1 MAAPAIVVL
10 AAEAGGGGGAS
21 ILLPH
26 TYELVWGLV
35 GFALLMIVMV
45 RKVFPQLNET
55 LENRQNEIQGR
66 LEAAESAHKEA
77 EKLRRQ
83 YEEQLASARE
93 QASKIIE
100 DTRTQA
106 EGLRQDLI
114 KRAEDEARQIVER
127 AQADQQAERNRLI
140 QDLRGQVADLSLTI
154 ASKIVGTE
162 LDGGRH
168 DELVDQYI
176 NELSSLN

>member
-1 MAAPAIVVL
+1 MSPLHTAIL
-10 AAEAGGGGGAS
+10 ATEAGGGPAQL
-21 ILLPH
+21 LLPGMF
-26 TYELVWGLV
+26 ELVWGFI
-35 GFALLMIVMV
+35 GFALLMAVMV
-45 RKVFPQLNET
+45 KKVFPTLNET
-55 LENRQNEIQGR
+55 LEKRQQAIQGR
-66 LEAAESAHKEA
+66 LTEAESTRQEA

-83 YEEQLASARE
+83 YEDQLASARE
-93 QASKIIE
+93 QATRIIE

-114 KRAEDEARQIVER
+114 KRAEEEAKQIVER
-127 AQADQQAERNRLI
+127 ARADQRAERGRLI
-140 QDLRGQVADLSLTI
+140 QDLRGQVAGLSLEI
-154 ASKIVGTE
+154 ASRIVGKE